1 MSHITV
7 VNPNSTQ
14 AVTDAIDRAAEPFR
28 LRGGPT
34 IEAVTNAAGPPGI
47 QSQADADGAASD
59 LLAIGRRRMND
70 TDAYVVACFS
80 DPGLH
85 ALREE
90 TGRPVFG
97 IAEAGIL
104 AALTL
109 GERIGILAILARS
122 LPRHLRYIRQMGLSS
137 RFVGDRPVD
146 IEVAGLADAD
156 RTQARMIEV
165 GRELRDRDGADVL
178 VMGCAG
184 MADYRAEV
192 ERAVGVPVVEPTQA
206 AVGLAVNTLLR
217 GW

>member
-1 MSHITV
+1 MS
-7 VNPNSTQ
+7 
-14 AVTDAIDRAAEPFR
+14 
-28 LRGGPT
+28 
-34 IEAVTNAAGPPGI
+34 GPPGI
-47 QSQADADGAASD
+47 QSQADADRAASD
-59 LLAIGRRRMND
+59 LLGIGRRRMND

-122 LPRHLRYIRQMGLSS
+122 LPRHLRYIRQMGLAS

-146 IEVAGLADAD
+146 IEVVGLSDAD
-156 RTQARMIEV
+156 RTLARMIEV

-184 MADYRAEV
+184 MADYRAQV
-192 ERAVGVPVVEPTQA
+192 ELAVGVPVVEPTQA
-206 AVGLAVNTLLR
+206 AVGLAVNALLR